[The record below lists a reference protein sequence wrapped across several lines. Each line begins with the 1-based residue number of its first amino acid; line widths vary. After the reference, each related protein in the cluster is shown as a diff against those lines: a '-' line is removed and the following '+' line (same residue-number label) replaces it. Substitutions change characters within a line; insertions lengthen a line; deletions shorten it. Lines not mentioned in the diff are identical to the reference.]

1 MMDALMRALPTLASR
16 SILLRTPLSALLGIT
31 SCLLGLGGCSEA
43 PSPLG
48 SGGSEMASGG
58 AVGSGGAVSSGGV
71 PAAGGTVGSGGDG
84 SGGAPGG
91 GGAASSSGGETAA
104 GGALSSGGASGG
116 DGGSGGA
123 GAGGSGGATDCTPN
137 PAGTFMVDGEVVF
150 DETTCLTWMKANTS
164 GDPYAEATAYCD
176 GLTLGGYDDW
186 RIPTAGEVV
195 SIFKCD
201 GTFPPVEDVFTV
213 SGDGIWTTTETGTV
227 AGDLPKVCGAG
238 QSSGQFYDFG
248 QVGGQNTR
256 CVRGAITLPDRPDCK
271 TVTAICP

>member
-1 MMDALMRALPTLASR
+1 MRARTRLPFCFFPLSMR
-16 SILLRTPLSALLGIT
+16 LSALLG
-31 SCLLGLGGCSEA
+31 LGLCSLGLEGCS
-43 PSPLG
+43 SPMSAGGSGGSDAGSGGATASGGALG
-48 SGGSEMASGG
+48 SGGAS
-58 AVGSGGAVSSGGV
+58 
-71 PAAGGTVGSGGDG
+71 TGGDG
-84 SGGAPGG
+84 SGGVGTGG
-91 GGAASSSGGETAA
+91 TSSGGAQAGSGGETAA
-104 GGALSSGGASGG
+104 GGSSSGGSASGG
-116 DGGSGGA
+116 GD
-123 GAGGSGGATDCTPN
+123 GAGGASSGGGGGTSDCTPN
-137 PAGTFMVDGEVVF
+137 PAGTFVTSGDVVF
-150 DETTCLTWMKANTS
+150 DEKTCLSWMKANTS

-176 GLTLGGYDDW
+176 GLDLGGYDDW

-213 SGDGIWTTTETGTV
+213 MGDGIWTTTETGTV

-256 CVRGAITLPDRPDCK
+256 CVRGTITLPDRADCK